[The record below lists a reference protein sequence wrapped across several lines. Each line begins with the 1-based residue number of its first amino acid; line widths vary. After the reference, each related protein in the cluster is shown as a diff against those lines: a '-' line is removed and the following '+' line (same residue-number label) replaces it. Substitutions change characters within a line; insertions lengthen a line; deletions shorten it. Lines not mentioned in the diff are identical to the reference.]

1 MLYTLYILLHWEKVQ
16 WLLTAPRVKS
26 QTLIT
31 VCLSGQP
38 ASCLPFPLQ
47 LPGTKLPS
55 ARQMVPSVP
64 GPSPD
69 FPSSFPFMVL
79 PGEPF
84 HYSPGCGFVP
94 LAGSSR
100 HFLTFR
106 PPSNP
111 SPELLSAYLSAVI
124 TQTPGSPQPSLFVW
138 LFYLKMT
145 AT

>member
-1 MLYTLYILLHWEKVQ
+1 MLYTLYILLHWKKNSVASYCSQGKV
-16 WLLTAPRVKS
+16 PNS
-26 QTLIT
+26 YYS
-31 VCLSGQP
+31 LSVWATCFLFTFP
-38 ASCLPFPLQ
+38 ASAPWNQAPQ
-47 LPGTKLPS
+47 
-55 ARQMVPSVP
+55 RQAN
-64 GPSPD
+64 G
-69 FPSSFPFMVL
+69 SFRPRAFTRLSLLCFTAL

-84 HYSPGCGFVP
+84 HYSLGCGFVP

-111 SPELLSAYLSAVI
+111 SPVLPSAYLSAVI
-124 TQTPGSPQPSLFVW
+124 TQTPGSPQPSLFGW